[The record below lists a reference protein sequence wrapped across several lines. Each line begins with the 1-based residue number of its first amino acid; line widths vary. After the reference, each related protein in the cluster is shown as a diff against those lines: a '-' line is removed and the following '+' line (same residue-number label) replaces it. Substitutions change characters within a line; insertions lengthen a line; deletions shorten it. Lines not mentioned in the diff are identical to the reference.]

1 MKVKFT
7 NLHAGPISLPGPLP
21 RLNINSSITVDI
33 TPEQYDIYREEIQDL
48 IDRKLIDQEF
58 VSIVGSLPDEY
69 TLDRDAG
76 TIEYKGTPIAPSAGG
91 VVGPVGGAIPDNLVA
106 FDGPSGLI
114 VKDSGASASSVPSP
128 TEKEALAGTSGVPS
142 NTNRYVTN
150 DDPRNTNARIP
161 TGSAGGDLGATYPN
175 PEVVAIHESGSQRLP
190 IGSVNDGQVLTRI
203 GTSLVGSYVAG
214 PFEDDP
220 PINVNKSPASA
231 GIINQASRG
240 DHKHDIDTGIPGSIL
255 MGDIAAE
262 GIATTL
268 ARSDH
273 KHALPAPGAP
283 VNVNKS
289 PAAAGT
295 STAPARAD
303 HKHDI
308 DTAIPVNVTKSANVE
323 GIATTLAR
331 SDHKHDITT
340 AAAITLSANT
350 TNQEGTA
357 TTLARSDHSHAITKG
372 TPVDLSAGATAA
384 EGTAA
389 GIARS
394 DHVHGVP
401 VATPVNVTKTANAP
415 GTATTFSRSDH
426 KHDVSTGTPGTTQI
440 GDTAAEGT
448 ATTLARSD
456 HVHAVGTPGPPVN
469 VTKAAAT
476 AGTSTTPAREDHKHD
491 VSTAVVSTIGTD
503 TVNTEGTAIS
513 LARSD
518 HIHEVSIPGSEATAT
533 TPTTT
538 TSTTDTLM
546 AGMTITPGA
555 GTYLVHFS
563 TTLENNTNGTTTYLS
578 IYAAGTQ
585 IADTERF
592 FNRINLDVYIPTAT
606 QRRVTVADGQ
616 AIEIRWR
623 VTGGTGQANQRTLTL
638 TRVD

>member
-323 GIATTLAR
+323 GTATTLAR

-469 VTKAAAT
+469 VTKAAAA

-491 VSTAVVSTIGTD
+491 ASTAAPITNIGT
-503 TVNTEGTAIS
+503 NTTNSEGSATT

-518 HIHEVSIPGSEATAT
+518 HTHKVSLPTQEVSSTGAFS
-533 TPTTT
+533 T
-538 TSTTDTLM
+538 TSLTDVLIT
-546 AGMTITPGA
+546 GMSITPGA
-555 GTYLVHFS
+555 GDYVVLFS
-563 TTLENNTNGTTTYLS
+563 GNITGDGGAKLGWFS
-578 IYAAGTQ
+578 IYANNVQIPYSERAQNDIKDMTASTQ
-585 IADTERF
+585 AF
-592 FNRINLDVYIPTAT
+592 VQGLG
-606 QRRVTVADGQ
+606 DGQ
-616 AIEIRWR
+616 AIEARGHGDDILLVNARS
-623 VTGGTGQANQRTLTL
+623 LIIIK
-638 TRVD
+638 VD